1 MSLNLERSP
10 FRTVSHQVDLCV
22 VGGGMAGLCA
32 AVAAARHGATVA
44 LMQDRPVL
52 GGNASG
58 EIGVHILGAD
68 RNGYIPYARE
78 TGILEE
84 LRLENLWRNPQGSLQ
99 YWDLVV
105 YNLVRHTP
113 GLTLL
118 LNCSCLDAAMDGAR
132 IASVTGWQLSTQT
145 WHRVQ
150 ARIFADCSGDGIL
163 APLTGAAT
171 RMGREA
177 AGEFDESF
185 APAAADPRTMGIS
198 YIHYAREHEQEM
210 PFVPFAWA
218 REFKDCNAL
227 PWGAGNHAG
236 LACSPWWAEMGGEHH
251 PIHDS
256 ELLRDELFKFNLGLW
271 NHIKNGNCEHRARAR
286 NWALDRINFVPGRRE
301 SRRYVGLHV
310 LNQNEIAAGGK
321 FSDAV
326 CHGGWTMDDHHP
338 GGGDAF
344 AKYGQPPTIHHP
356 APSPYGIPYRSLV
369 ARDVEN
375 LMFAGR
381 VASCTHVAMSST
393 RVMGTCSVMGPAL
406 GTAAALA
413 CRRGLSPA
421 GVVDHLG
428 ELQHLLLADDV
439 FIPGLI
445 REVGET
451 TRRARL
457 EASQG
462 DPEPVRDGI
471 SRPVSGDAFV
481 WQRKPAW
488 TRATAAE
495 LAAFDMHG
503 WLAAPGDHVAYRFPQ
518 PTPITDVEL
527 ILDSG
532 LEQGFKHPG
541 TRQPIP
547 AALPRRF
554 RLEALRPHGWETVA
568 RVTDNVRRQVKL
580 ALNETTAGVR
590 LVLEETYGAPQ
601 SRIYSFT
608 VRAGTATGPGGASPG
623 SLRR

>member
-1 MSLNLERSP
+1 MSLNFERSP
-10 FRTVSHQVDLCV
+10 FRVLEHRVDFCV

-84 LRLENLWRNPQGSLQ
+84 LRLENLWRNPQGSLP

-105 YNLVRHTP
+105 YNVVRHTP

-118 LNCSCLDAAMDGAR
+118 LNCSCLDAAMDGAQR

-145 WHRVQ
+145 WHRVH

-177 AGEFDESF
+177 ASEFGESF
-185 APAAADPRTMGIS
+185 APAEADPRTMGMS
-198 YIHYAREHEQEM
+198 YGYFAREHETDM
-210 PFVPFAWA
+210 PFVPFGWE
-218 REFKDCNAL
+218 REFKDCDAL

-236 LACSPWWAEMGGEHH
+236 LSCSPWWAEMGGEHH
-251 PIHDS
+251 AIHDS
-256 ELLRDELFKFNLGLW
+256 ELLRDELFRFNLGLW
-271 NHIKNGNCEHRARAR
+271 NHIKNGHCEHRERAR
-286 NWALDRINFVPGRRE
+286 NWALERVNFVPGRRE
-301 SRRYVGLHV
+301 SRRYVGLHM
-310 LNQNEIAAGGK
+310 LSQSEIAAGGR
-321 FSDAV
+321 FADAV

-338 GGGDAF
+338 GGGDSF

-356 APSPYGIPYRSLV
+356 APSPFGIPYRCLV

-381 VASCTHVAMSST
+381 VASCTHIAMSST
-393 RVMGTCSVMGPAL
+393 RVMGTGSVMGQAL

-413 CRRGLSPA
+413 CRRGLPPA
-421 GVVDHLG
+421 GVLEHIG
-428 ELQHLLLADDV
+428 ELQRLLLADDV
-439 FIPGLI
+439 FIPGLVQD
-445 REVGET
+445 VGET
-451 TRRARL
+451 TRRAQL

-471 SRPVSGDAFV
+471 SRPVSDDPFV

-488 TRATAAE
+488 TRATPEE
-495 LAAFDMHG
+495 LAAFAPHA
-503 WLAAPGDHVAYRFPQ
+503 WTAAPGDHVAYRFPGA
-518 PTPITDVEL
+518 TRITQVEL
-527 ILDSG
+527 LLDSN
-532 LEQGFKHPG
+532 LDQGFKHPHA
-541 TRQPIP
+541 RQPLP
-547 AALPRRF
+547 DRLPRSF
-554 RLEALRPHGWETVA
+554 RLEALRAHGWETVA
-568 RVTDNVRRQVKL
+568 RVTDNVRRQVRL
-580 ALNETTAGVR
+580 ALDETTTGLR
-590 LVLEETYGAPQ
+590 LVLEETRGAPQ
-601 SRIYSFT
+601 SRVYGFI
-608 VRAGTATGPGGASPG
+608 VRGAKVPGA
-623 SLRR
+623 